1 VKLRTFYDC
10 MVKEDKD
17 YLGKLCVLLHGTGNF
32 HSCYDI
38 YYEPYAVRG
47 RSTSVNT
54 VDGKCVDEN
63 IPKCTRGGL
72 KIVVMVCSYK
82 LCKFC

>member
-10 MVKEDKD
+10 MVKVDKD
-17 YLGKLCVLLHGTGNF
+17 YLGKLCVLLHGTRNL

-38 YYEPYAVRG
+38 YYEPYAVQG

-54 VDGKCVDEN
+54 GGWKFVDEN
-63 IPKCTRGGL
+63 IYPSIRGA
-72 KIVVMVCSYK
+72 
-82 LCKFC
+82 